1 MSMPADLR
9 TALVEALSSLPG
21 VQLAVLFGSFAR
33 GCEGP
38 RSDVDVGLRLY
49 PDSLADRLRA
59 EVTLGRAARRAID
72 LVHLD
77 EAPPLLR
84 FEIAGDGQLL
94 YEQEPGA
101 WTEFK
106 AQAMVDWWDFAPTA
120 RMIHAAAIR
129 RLREEGA
136 DGQA

>member
-1 MSMPADLR
+1 MDSIPPQ
-9 TALVEALSSLPG
+9 LVH
-21 VQLAVLFGSFAR
+21 
-33 GCEGP
+33 
-38 RSDVDVGLRLY
+38 

-84 FEIAGDGQLL
+84 FEIASDGQLL
-94 YEQEPGA
+94 HEQEPGA

-106 AQAMVDWWDFAPTA
+106 PQAMVDWWDFAPTA
-120 RMIHAAAIR
+120 RMIHVAAMR
-129 RLREEGA
+129 RLRKEG
-136 DGQA
+136 DDDQA